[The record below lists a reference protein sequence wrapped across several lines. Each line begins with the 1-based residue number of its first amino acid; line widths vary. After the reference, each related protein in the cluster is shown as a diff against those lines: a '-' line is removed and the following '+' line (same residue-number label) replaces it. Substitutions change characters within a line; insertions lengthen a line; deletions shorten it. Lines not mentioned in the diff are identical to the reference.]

1 MVSKKLDSKL
11 NSVVTQRAGSQ
22 SSMGDNATK
31 LRQAKTSISPAIL
44 LDVVKYSRI
53 NRLSS
58 MVRKACFSN

>member
-1 MVSKKLDSKL
+1 MVSKKVDSKL

-31 LRQAKTSISPAIL
+31 LRQAKTSITPAIL
-44 LDVVKYSRI
+44 LGVVKYSRI

-58 MVRKACFSN
+58 MVTKASLTN